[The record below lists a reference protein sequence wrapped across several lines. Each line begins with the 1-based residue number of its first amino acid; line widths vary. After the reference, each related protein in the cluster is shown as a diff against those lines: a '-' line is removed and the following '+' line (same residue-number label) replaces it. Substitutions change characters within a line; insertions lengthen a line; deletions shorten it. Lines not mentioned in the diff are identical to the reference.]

1 MLICSAYTGPPI
13 LPILS
18 ILSGS
23 ARWILQAAKRGHDM
37 RFFDCNAWFGM
48 PPIPPLLPVPTAEAL
63 LAQMDRAGIGRAL
76 VWHIAQQMASPA
88 VGNSLLA
95 EAIAPHER
103 LLGCWTLL
111 PPCTHEL
118 PPPRELLRQMAQ
130 ARVYALRAFPGAH
143 RYLLNAVACG
153 ELLELMVESRVPLLL
168 SLQRSG
174 IGWEG
179 IYNLLADFPDLV
191 CILCEHGCH
200 GDDRSFRPL
209 LARYPGVYVDI
220 SHYLLDGGLE
230 ALVADVGAQRI
241 VYGSGFPEVHM
252 GGMMLALRHAQIPEE
267 AKAAIAA
274 GNLER
279 ILAEVQR

>member
-1 MLICSAYTGPPI
+1 MLICSAYTGPSI

-37 RFFDCNAWFGM
+37 RFFDCNCWFGM
-48 PPIPPLLPVPTAEAL
+48 PPIPPLLPVPTAEDL
-63 LAQMDRAGIGRAL
+63 LAQMDRAGIEQAL
-76 VWHIAQQMASPA
+76 VWHIAQQTASPPL
-88 VGNSLLA
+88 GNRLLA

-103 LLGCWTLL
+103 LVGCWTLL
-111 PPCTHEL
+111 PPSTHEL

-130 ARVYALRAFPGAH
+130 ARAYALRAFPGTH

-153 ELLELMVESRVPLLL
+153 ELLELMVERRVPLLL
-168 SLQRSG
+168 SLQRG
-174 IGWEG
+174 VGWGE
-179 IYNLLADFPDLV
+179 IYDLLADFPDLV

-230 ALVADVGAQRI
+230 ALVAEVGAQRI
-241 VYGSGFPEVHM
+241 LYGSGFPEVHM